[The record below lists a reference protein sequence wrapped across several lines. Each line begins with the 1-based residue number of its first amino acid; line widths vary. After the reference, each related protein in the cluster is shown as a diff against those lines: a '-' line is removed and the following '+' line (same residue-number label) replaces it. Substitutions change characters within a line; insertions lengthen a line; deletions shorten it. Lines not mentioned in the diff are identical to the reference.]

1 MADTQM
7 IDEQEAERRELQS
20 EFNTFITKARELY
33 ASDPVN
39 VGLYILPPLD
49 SYQNKVQKWVWP
61 NCIQGNESLHCKHS
75 LVIVLVHQVQD
86 EREKWEIGPLL
97 CHAVELSYDSTR
109 HKSIVQ

>member
-1 MADTQM
+1 M

-75 LVIVLVHQVQD
+75 LVIVLVHKVQD

-97 CHAVELSYDSTR
+97 CHAVEPSYDSTR